1 VLSPELAL
9 LTASVLGFVGL
20 VAGYF
25 PARAAS
31 RLDPVIAMKL

>member
-1 VLSPELAL
+1 M
-9 LTASVLGFVGL
+9 TAAVLGLVGF